1 MQCYFTF
8 DYFIK
13 FLYLMLDLPKK
24 PENQAPFTLVHFRF
38 KMHNFGYGYAY
49 CLHYSSRLLKTLQT
63 PF

>member
-38 KMHNFGYGYAY
+38 KMHNFLLR
-49 CLHYSSRLLKTLQT
+49 LHYSSRLLKTLQT